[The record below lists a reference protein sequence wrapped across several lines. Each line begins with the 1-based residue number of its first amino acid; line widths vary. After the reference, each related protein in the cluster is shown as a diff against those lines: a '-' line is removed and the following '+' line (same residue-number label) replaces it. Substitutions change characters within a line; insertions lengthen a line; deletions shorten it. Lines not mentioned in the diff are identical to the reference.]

1 MSPVSPLPVRPRRRG
16 PAVVGALA
24 VAVVTAGL
32 MAACSSGGSGDQAAQ
47 GATVSLP
54 LSDAGCAPQPASV
67 PAGPVSFTVTNN
79 GTAKVTEGEIQ
90 KDSRILGE
98 KENITEG
105 LSGDFSLR
113 LDPGTYTVYCPGAAQ
128 DTAQLTVTGEG
139 GQSQAPGDASLAT
152 ATTGYKQYVI
162 GEVAALVPAT
172 KQFTDAVRAND
183 VARAQQLFAPARYHY
198 EQIEPVAES
207 FGDLD
212 PAIDLREPDV
222 EPGQDWTGFHRI
234 EKSLWVDR
242 TTAGAA
248 PYADKLDADVT
259 QLQTLVGTAEYQP
272 AQLANGAS
280 ELLTEVSTSK
290 VTGEEDAFSHTDLSD
305 FDANIAGAQ
314 KAFELLKPSLQTKDP
329 ALATQLQA
337 RFTGITDELAP
348 FRTGEAAPGIPTYVD
363 YSTVNEAQRRVLA
376 DRVNALAEPLS
387 QVSGKVA

>member
-1 MSPVSPLPVRPRRRG
+1 MSPVSPLPARPRRRG
-16 PAVVGALA
+16 SAVVGALA

-32 MAACSSGGSGDQAAQ
+32 LAACSSGSGDQAAQ
-47 GATVSLP
+47 GSKVSMT

-67 PAGPVSFTVTNN
+67 PAGPVVFTVTNS
-79 GTAKVTEGEIQ
+79 GTSKVTEGEVQ
-90 KDSRILGE
+90 KDNRILGE
-98 KENITEG
+98 KENVVAG
-105 LSGDFSLR
+105 LSSDFSLR

-128 DTAQLTVTGEG
+128 DTAQLTVTGQAG
-139 GQSQAPGDASLAT
+139 QAPAPVDASLAT
-152 ATTGYKQYVI
+152 ATAGYKQYVTA
-162 GEVAALVPAT
+162 EVAALVPAT
-172 KQFTDAVRAND
+172 KQFTDAVRAGD
-183 VARAQQLFAPARYHY
+183 VAAAQKAYAPARYHY
-198 EQIEPVAES
+198 ETIEPVAES

-212 PAIDLREPDV
+212 PAIDQRIADV
-222 EPGQDWTGFHRI
+222 EPGTEWTGFHRI
-234 EKSLWVDR
+234 EQALWVDR
-242 TTAGAA
+242 TAAGMA
-248 PYADKLDADVT
+248 PIADKLDADVAK
-259 QLQTLVGTAEYQP
+259 LQSLVGTAEYQP

-290 VTGEEDAFSHTDLSD
+290 VTGEEDAYSHTDLSD

-348 FRTGEAAPGIPTYVD
+348 FRTGEAAPGIPAYVD
-363 YSTVNEAQRRVLA
+363 YSTVNDAQRRVLA

>member
-1 MSPVSPLPVRPRRRG
+1 
-16 PAVVGALA
+16 VVGALA

-32 MAACSSGGSGDQAAQ
+32 MAACSSGGSDQAAQ
-47 GATVSLP
+47 GAEVTLT
-54 LSDAGCAPQPASV
+54 LTDQGCAPQPASV
-67 PAGPVSFTVTNN
+67 AAGPVDFTVTSS
-79 GTAKVTEGEIQ
+79 GSAKVTEGEIQ

-98 KENITEG
+98 KENITPG

-113 LDPGTYTVYCPGAAQ
+113 LDPGQYTVYCPGAAQ
-128 DTAQLTVTGEG
+128 DTAQFTVTGQG
-139 GQSQAPGDASLAT
+139 AQSQAPADASLASAT
-152 ATTGYKQYVI
+152 AGYKQYVV

-172 KQFTDAVRAND
+172 KQFTDAVRAGD
-183 VARAQQLFAPARYHY
+183 VATAQKVYTPARYHY
-198 EQIEPVAES
+198 ETIEPVAES

-212 PAIDLREPDV
+212 PAIDQRVADV
-222 EPGQDWTGFHRI
+222 EPGAEWTGFHRL
-234 EKSLWVDR
+234 EQALWVSH
-242 TTAGAA
+242 TTAGVA
-248 PYADKLDADVT
+248 PIADKLDADVAK
-259 QLQTLVGTAEYQP
+259 LQTLVGTADYQP

-290 VTGEEDAFSHTDLSD
+290 VTGEEDAYSHTDLSD

-314 KAFELLKPSLQTKDP
+314 KAFELLEPSLQTKDA

-348 FRTGEAAPGIPTYVD
+348 FRTGEAAPGVPAYVD
-363 YSTVNEAQRRVLA
+363 YSTVNDAQRRVLA

>member
-1 MSPVSPLPVRPRRRG
+1 MSPVSPLPARTRRRG
-16 PAVVGALA
+16 TAVVGALA

-32 MAACSSGGSGDQAAQ
+32 LAACSSGSGDQAAQ
-47 GATVSLP
+47 GAEVSLP

-67 PAGPVSFTVTNN
+67 PAGPVSFTVTNS
-79 GTAKVTEGEIQ
+79 GSAKVTEGEIQ
-90 KDSRILGE
+90 KDSRIVGE
-98 KENITEG
+98 KENITPG

-113 LDPGTYTVYCPGAAQ
+113 LDPGNYTVYCPGAAQ
-128 DTAQLTVTGEG
+128 DTAQLTVTGAG
-139 GQSQAPGDASLAT
+139 GQSQARVDASLAT
-152 ATTGYKQYVI
+152 ATTGYKQYVV

-198 EQIEPVAES
+198 ETIEPVAES

-242 TTAGAA
+242 TTAGTA
-248 PYADKLDADVT
+248 PYADKLDADLA
-259 QLQTLVGTAEYQP
+259 QLQTLVGSAEYQP

-348 FRTGEAAPGIPTYVD
+348 FRTGEAAPGVAAYVD
-363 YSTVNEAQRRVLA
+363 YSTVTPDQRRVLA

>member
-1 MSPVSPLPVRPRRRG
+1 VSPVSPPPVRPRRRG
-16 PAVVGALA
+16 TAVVGALA

-32 MAACSSGGSGDQAAQ
+32 MAACSSGGGDQAAQ
-47 GATVSLP
+47 GAKVSLP
-54 LSDAGCAPQPASV
+54 LSDAGCAPQPASI

-105 LSGDFSLR
+105 ISGDFSLR

-128 DTAQLTVTGEG
+128 DTTQLTVTGEG
-139 GQSQAPGDASLAT
+139 GQSQAPVDASLAT
-152 ATTGYKQYVI
+152 ATTGYKQYVV

-172 KQFTDAVRAND
+172 KQFTDAVRAGD
-183 VARAQQLFAPARYHY
+183 VAKAQQLFAPARYHY

-242 TTAGAA
+242 TTAGMA
-248 PYADKLDADVT
+248 PYADKLDADIG

>member
-1 MSPVSPLPVRPRRRG
+1 VSPVSPLPVRPRRRG
-16 PAVVGALA
+16 TAVVGALA

-32 MAACSSGGSGDQAAQ
+32 LASCSSGGGDQAAQ
-47 GATVSLP
+47 GAKVSLP
-54 LSDAGCAPQPASV
+54 LSDGGCAPQPASI
-67 PAGPVSFTVTNN
+67 PAGPVSFTVTNS

-105 LSGDFSLR
+105 ISGDFSLR

-139 GQSQAPGDASLAT
+139 GQSQAPVGASLAT
-152 ATTGYKQYVI
+152 ATAGYKQYVV

-183 VARAQQLFAPARYHY
+183 VAKAQQLFAPARYHY

-212 PAIDLREPDV
+212 PSIDQRIADV
-222 EPGQDWTGFHRI
+222 EPGKDWTGFHRI
-234 EKSLWVDR
+234 EQSLWVGK
-242 TTAGAA
+242 TTAGMA
-248 PYADKLDADVT
+248 PYADKLDADVA
-259 QLQTLVGTAEYQP
+259 QLQSLVATTDYQP

-290 VTGEEDAFSHTDLSD
+290 VTGEEDAYSHTDLSD

-337 RFTGITDELAP
+337 RFTGITDELQP

-363 YSTVNEAQRRVLA
+363 YSTVTEAQRRVLA

>member
-1 MSPVSPLPVRPRRRG
+1 VSPVSPIPVRPRRRG
-16 PAVVGALA
+16 TAVVGAIA

-32 MAACSSGGSGDQAAQ
+32 MAACSSGGGDQAAQ
-47 GATVSLP
+47 GAKVSLP
-54 LSDAGCAPQPASV
+54 LSDAGCAPQPASI

-105 LSGDFSLR
+105 ISGDFSLR
-113 LDPGTYTVYCPGAAQ
+113 LDPGSYTVYCPGAAQ

-139 GQSQAPGDASLAT
+139 GQSQAPVDASLAT
-152 ATTGYKQYVI
+152 ATTGYKQYVV

-183 VARAQQLFAPARYHY
+183 VAKAQQLFAPARYHY

-242 TTAGAA
+242 TTAGMA
-248 PYADKLDADVT
+248 PYADKLDADIG

-337 RFTGITDELAP
+337 RFTGITDELQP

-363 YSTVNEAQRRVLA
+363 YSTVTEAQRRVLA

>member
-1 MSPVSPLPVRPRRRG
+1 VSPVSPLPVRPRRRG
-16 PAVVGALA
+16 SAALGALA

-32 MAACSSGGSGDQAAQ
+32 LAACSSGSGDQAAQ
-47 GATVSLP
+47 GSKVSMA
-54 LSDAGCAPQPASV
+54 LSDGGCAPQPGSV
-67 PAGPVSFTVTNN
+67 PAGPVVFTVTNS

-98 KENITEG
+98 KENITPG

-128 DTAQLTVTGEG
+128 DTAQLTVTGQG
-139 GQSQAPGDASLAT
+139 GQAPSPVEASLASAT
-152 ATTGYKQYVI
+152 AGYKQYVI
-162 GEVAALVPAT
+162 GEVGALVPAT
-172 KQFTDAVRAND
+172 KQFTDAVRAGD
-183 VARAQQLFAPARYHY
+183 VAGAQKAYAPARYHY
-198 EQIEPVAES
+198 EQVEPVAES

-212 PAIDLREPDV
+212 PAIDQRIADV
-222 EPGQDWTGFHRI
+222 EPGAEWTGFHRI
-234 EKSLWVDR
+234 EQALWVNR
-242 TTAGAA
+242 STAGMA
-248 PYADKLDADVT
+248 PLADKLDADVAR
-259 QLQTLVGTAEYQP
+259 LQSLVGTAEYLP

-290 VTGEEDAFSHTDLSD
+290 VTGEEDAYSHTDLSD
-305 FDANIAGAQ
+305 FDANIVGAQ
-314 KAFELLKPSLQTKDP
+314 KAFELLKPSLQAKDP

-348 FRTGEAAPGIPTYVD
+348 FRTGEAAPGVPAYVD
-363 YSTVNEAQRRVLA
+363 YSTVNDAQRRVLA

>member
-1 MSPVSPLPVRPRRRG
+1 MPRPALRTLAAAG
-16 PAVVGALA
+16 AFVV
-24 VAVVTAGL
+24 VAGL
-32 MAACSSGGSGDQAAQ
+32 AAACSSGGDDAQ
-47 GATVSLP
+47 GGSEAKVALA
-54 LSDAGCAPQPASV
+54 LSDAGCAPNPASV
-67 PAGPVSFTVTNN
+67 PAGPVTFTVTNS

-90 KDSRILGE
+90 KDNRILGE

-105 LSGDFSLR
+105 ISGDFSLR

-128 DTAQLTVTGEG
+128 DTAELTVTGQG
-139 GQSQAPGDASLAT
+139 GQSQAPVDASLAT
-152 ATTGYKQYVI
+152 ATAGYKQYV
-162 GEVAALVPAT
+162 ENQVAALVPAS
-172 KQFTDAVRAND
+172 KAFTDAVRAGD
-183 VARAQQLFAPARYHY
+183 VARAQALYAPARYHY
-198 EQIEPVAES
+198 ETIEPVAES

-234 EKSLWVDR
+234 EKSLW
-242 TTAGAA
+242 TQNTAAGMA
-248 PYADKLDADVT
+248 PYADKLDADIAK
-259 QLQTLVGTAEYQP
+259 LQAQVAGAEYQP

-314 KAFELLKPSLQTKDP
+314 QAFELLKPSLQAKDP

-337 RFTGITDELAP
+337 RFTGITDELTP
-348 FRTGEAAPGIPTYVD
+348 FRRGESAPGIPAYVD
-363 YSTVNEAQRRVLA
+363 YSTVSEEQRRVLA

>member
-1 MSPVSPLPVRPRRRG
+1 VSPVSPLPARPRRRG
-16 PAVVGALA
+16 SAAVGALA

-32 MAACSSGGSGDQAAQ
+32 LAACSSGSGDQASQ
-47 GATVSLP
+47 GAEVAMA
-54 LSDAGCAPQPASV
+54 LSDGGCAPQPASV
-67 PAGPVSFTVTNN
+67 PAGPVVFTVTNS

-98 KENITEG
+98 KENITPG

-128 DTAQLTVTGEG
+128 DTAQLTVTGQG
-139 GQSQAPGDASLAT
+139 GQAPAPVEASLASAT
-152 ATTGYKQYVI
+152 AGYKQYVI

-183 VARAQQLFAPARYHY
+183 VAGAQKAYAPARYHY

-212 PAIDLREPDV
+212 PAIDQRIADV
-222 EPGQDWTGFHRI
+222 EPGAEWTGFHRI
-234 EKSLWVDR
+234 EQALWVNR
-242 TTAGAA
+242 TTAGTA
-248 PYADKLDADVT
+248 PIADKLDADIAK
-259 QLQTLVGTAEYQP
+259 LQSLVGTAEYQP

-290 VTGEEDAFSHTDLSD
+290 VTGEEDAYSHTDLSD
-305 FDANIAGAQ
+305 FDANIVGAQ
-314 KAFELLKPSLQTKDP
+314 KAFELLKPSLQSKDP

-337 RFTGITDELAP
+337 RFTGITDELQP
-348 FRTGEAAPGIPTYVD
+348 FRTGEAAPGIPAYVD
-363 YSTVNEAQRRVLA
+363 YSTVNDAQRRVLA

>member
-1 MSPVSPLPVRPRRRG
+1 MTPVARLRT
-16 PAVVGALA
+16 
-24 VAVVTAGL
+24 VAVPLGVVAAAALLVAG
-32 MAACSSGGSGDQAAQ
+32 CSSGGSAPSPDQ
-47 GATVSLP
+47 GATVTMA

-67 PAGPVSFTVTNN
+67 PAGPVTFTVTNS

-90 KDSRILGE
+90 QENRILGE

-105 LSGDFSLR
+105 ISGDFSLR
-113 LDPGTYTVYCPGAAQ
+113 LEPGQYTVYCPGAAT
-128 DTAQLTVTGEG
+128 DTASFTVTGQG
-139 GQSQAPGDASLAT
+139 GQTTAPVEASLASAT
-152 ATTGYKQYVI
+152 AGYKQYVI
-162 GEVAALVPAT
+162 SEVAALVPAT
-172 KQFTDAVRAND
+172 KTFTDAVRSGD
-183 VARAQQLFAPARYHY
+183 VARAQQAFAPARYHY
-198 EQIEPVAES
+198 ETIEPVAES

-222 EPGQDWTGFHRI
+222 EPGAEWTGFHRL

-242 TTAGAA
+242 SAAGLA
-248 PYADKLDADVT
+248 PVADRLDADIAT
-259 QLQTLVGTAEYQP
+259 LQQMVGTADYQP

-314 KAFELLKPSLQTKDP
+314 KAFELLKPSLQAKDP

-348 FRTGEAAPGIPTYVD
+348 FRRGEAAPGIATYVD
-363 YSTVNEAQRRVLA
+363 YSTVDENGRRRLA